1 MKFVFIIFL
10 LSVSLISFAANSV
23 TILIDPGHGGK
34 DPGHLPTL
42 DGIMQ
47 EKEIVLAIST
57 KLGHYLTHNLSN
69 VTVLYTRTS
78 DTYPTLDERVEMANA
93 RGVDYVIS
101 IHVNGSENADVH
113 GTETHIHNYDAKK
126 SHQWAVLIEDQFKN
140 RAGRKSR
147 GVKTADDIGHSLQL
161 VKFTKM
167 PTVLVECGFITN
179 ASEAKYLNSVYGQ
192 EILASA
198 IFRATRD
205 MLKKNHPEICFD
217 PPADPQLIA
226 TSNEPYYKV
235 QIMSSIDSVAT
246 DILEFQKLEY
256 PVECVKIEGS
266 SIYKYKYYVGP
277 FKDKSEA
284 KKAQKDVQANGFGD
298 AFLVLFPA

>member
-1 MKFVFIIFL
+1 MKFVFVIFL
-10 LSVSLISFAANSV
+10 GLISWVSFGANGV

-42 DGIMQ
+42 EGIMQ

-69 VTVLYTRTS
+69 VTVLYTRTD

-101 IHVNGSENADVH
+101 IHVNGSENSEVH

-126 SHQWAVLIEDQFKN
+126 SHHWALLIEDQFKN

-179 ASEAKYLNSVYGQ
+179 PSEAKYLNSVYGQ

-198 IFRATRD
+198 IFRGTRA
-205 MLKKNHPEICFD
+205 MLKKNHPDISFD
-217 PPADPQLIA
+217 PPAEPQNIA
-226 TSNEPYYKV
+226 NSNEPYYKV
-235 QIMSSIDSVAT
+235 QIMSSIDSVSN
-246 DILEFQKLEY
+246 DIAEFKKLGY

-284 KKAQKDVQANGFGD
+284 KKAQKDAQANGFGD
-298 AFLVLFPA
+298 AFLVAFP